1 MNVTVFGAGY
11 VGLVTGA
18 VFADLGNQVT
28 LVEISPSKIEQIREG
43 RSPIYEEGLDSMLA
57 RVVGANR
64 LRVTSD
70 AKEAVPF
77 ADIIFVS
84 VGTPPMANGE
94 ADMRYVRDAALAIGR
109 SLLPDRPR
117 VIVNKA
123 TVPIGSANLVEIWIQ
138 DGFATAHGGETLSP
152 DWYAVAS
159 NPEFL
164 REGTA
169 IHDTLYADRIV
180 LGTDKPW
187 AIDRLRAL
195 YDPIV
200 HQSFEPPP
208 EALRPAGLNHV
219 PLIVTDRI
227 SAELIKYAANAFL
240 ATKISFANEIANVA
254 DRVGA
259 DVAEVMRGIGL
270 DARIGPRFLNA
281 GIGWGGSC
289 LGKDL
294 AALTVMAENYGYVP
308 RLLQAAADVN
318 RQQRLL
324 AVKLVQEELK
334 TIKGRRIAIWGLAF
348 KPGTD
353 DLRDAPSLTIIK
365 ELLRLGARV
374 RVYDPVAMENLR
386 RQAPELSVEYAP
398 SANEALDGSD
408 ALILVTEWPEFRDV
422 TPNELKARLARGVV
436 IDGRNVWD
444 PAAMRSAGIRYR
456 AIGR

>member
-1 MNVTVFGAGY
+1 MNVAVFGAGY

-18 VFADLGNQVT
+18 VFADLGHDVI
-28 LVEISPSKIEQIREG
+28 LVEVSQAKIEAIREG
-43 RSPIYEEGLDSMLA
+43 RSPIYEAGLDSMLS
-57 RVVGANR
+57 RVVRSNR
-64 LRVTSD
+64 LKVTD
-70 AKEAVPF
+70 EPREAV
-77 ADIIFVS
+77 AGSDVIFVT
-84 VGTPPMANGE
+84 VGTPPLPNGE
-94 ADMRYVRDAALAIGR
+94 ADMRHVRDAALAIGR
-109 SLLPDRPR
+109 SLSSDRRR

-138 DGFATAHGGETLSP
+138 DGYGAAHPGETLSSE
-152 DWYAVAS
+152 WFAVAS

-169 IHDTLYADRIV
+169 IDDTLYADRIV
-180 LGTDKPW
+180 IGTDKEW
-187 AIDRLRAL
+187 AVERLREL

-200 HQSFEPPP
+200 RQSFNPPP
-208 EALRPAGLNHV
+208 ESQRPPGFDHV

-259 DVAEVMRGIGL
+259 DVKEVMRGIGL

-308 RLLQAAADVN
+308 RLLKAAADVN
-318 RQQRLL
+318 RDQRLL

-334 TIKGRRIAIWGLAF
+334 TIKGRRVALWGLAF

-353 DLRDAPSLTIIK
+353 DLRDAPSLTIID

-374 RVYDPVAMENLR
+374 RVYDPVAMDNLR
-386 RQAPELSVEYAP
+386 RQAPDLAVEYART
-398 SANEALDGSD
+398 AYEALEGAD
-408 ALILVTEWPEFRDV
+408 ALILVTEWPEFREVPPQDV
-422 TPNELKARLARGVV
+422 KARLTQGVV
-436 IDGRNVWD
+436 IDGRNLWE
-444 PAAMRSAGIRYR
+444 PGAMRAAGLRYR